1 LVVSAPGASTGSLTS
16 SPSGQPSLATLP
28 SASFQDPSWRT
39 RLEPLLAGGR
49 AAGADLVEVFL
60 ERTDHLGALAEQE
73 LITSV
78 TPSFGMGAGIRVF
91 RGGHDGFVSTN
102 DLSAAGLLAALDQ
115 ALGMLGLLRAAHGPD
130 GFEGLPPLR
139 DHGSAKADWL
149 DRCPD
154 LAEATARLLEGTD
167 RLRRHGHHLQ
177 ARRGTYARDWQEVL
191 VAASDGTHARDIRLH
206 QSLGLSVLAADG
218 DHRASL
224 GRRYGTSDSPE
235 ELRRWD
241 ADDSARDLCASAA
254 SMLYADYVEAGQF
267 PVVLAN
273 RFGGVIFHEACGH
286 LLETTQ
292 VERGTT
298 PFADKVGE
306 PIAHPAVTAID
317 EGLTAG
323 AFGSLSM
330 DDEGMEPQRT
340 VLIENGVL
348 QRFLCDRAGALRTG
362 HARTGSG
369 RRQSHTFAA
378 ASRMRNTY
386 IAAGPHS
393 PDDLIASVDRGLYCK
408 SMGGGS
414 VGPTG
419 QFNFAVEEGY
429 LIENGRLANPV
440 KGATLIG
447 EAKEVMP
454 RISMCADDLE
464 LAAGFCGSI
473 SGSVFV
479 TVGQPHIKVD
489 SITVGGR

>member
-1 LVVSAPGASTGSLTS
+1 MVVAPQQTPAAESFD
-16 SPSGQPSLATLP
+16 ATWQTP
-28 SASFQDPSWRT
+28 
-39 RLEPLLAGGR
+39 LEELLGLGC

-60 ERTDHLGALAEQE
+60 ERSDHLGVLAEQDT
-73 LITSV
+73 ITSV
-78 TPSFGMGAGIRVF
+78 SPAFGRGAGIRIF
-91 RGGHDGFVSTN
+91 RGERDGFVSTN
-102 DLSAAGLLAALDQ
+102 DLSPAGLRTALEQ
-115 ALGMLGLLRAAHGPD
+115 ALGMLGLALLSHGSSS
-130 GFEGLPPLR
+130 FEGLPALR
-139 DHGSAKADWL
+139 DFGLAKQHWLSGS
-149 DRCPD
+149 PT
-154 LAEATARLLEGTD
+154 LAAATARLLEGTD
-167 RLRRHGHHLQ
+167 LLQRHGRHLQ
-177 ARRGTYARDWQEVL
+177 ARRGSYSRDWQEVM
-191 VAASDGTHARDIRLH
+191 VAASDGTFARDVRLH
-206 QSLGLSVLAADG
+206 QSLGLNVLAADG
-218 DHRASL
+218 EHRSSV
-224 GRRYGTSDSPE
+224 GRRYGSHGRPDQ
-235 ELRRWD
+235 LAQWD
-241 ADDSARDLCASAA
+241 ADGSAKEVCQSAGTMLC
-254 SMLYADYVEAGQF
+254 ADYVEAGQM
-267 PVVLAN
+267 PAVLAN

-298 PFADKVGE
+298 PFADRVGQT
-306 PIAHPAVTAID
+306 IAHEAVTAID
-317 EGLTAG
+317 EGLSDG

-348 QRFLCDRAGALRTG
+348 QRFLSDRAGQLRTG

-369 RRQSHTFAA
+369 RRQSHAFAA

-393 PDDLIASVDRGLYCK
+393 PEALIASVDRGLYCK
-408 SMGGGS
+408 AMGGGS

-429 LIENGRLANPV
+429 LIENGQLTKPV

-454 RISMCADDLE
+454 RISMCANDLE
-464 LAAGFCGSI
+464 LAAGFCGSV
-473 SGSVFV
+473 SGSIFV

>member
-1 LVVSAPGASTGSLTS
+1 MIATPSSSLSTAAACGDGFGSHWT
-16 SPSGQPSLATLP
+16 PQ
-28 SASFQDPSWRT
+28 
-39 RLEPLLAGGR
+39 LEALLAAGR

-60 ERTDHLGALAEQE
+60 ERTDHLGLLAEQDR
-73 LITSV
+73 ITSV
-78 TPSFGMGAGIRVF
+78 TPAFSMGAGIRVF
-91 RGGHDGFVSTN
+91 LNQRDGFVSTN
-102 DLSAAGLLAALDQ
+102 DLSAAGLQRALDQ
-115 ALGMLGLLRAAHGPD
+115 ALGMLGLQRSSLSAAGFD
-130 GFEGLPPLR
+130 GLGALR
-139 DHGSAKADWL
+139 DFAASKDDWL
-149 DRCPD
+149 KRCPE
-154 LAEATARLLEGTD
+154 LREASQHLLQGTD
-167 RLRRHGHHLQ
+167 QLNRQGKHLQ
-177 ARRGTYARDWQEVL
+177 ARRGSYARDWQEVL
-191 VAASDGTHARDIRLH
+191 VAASDGTYGRDVRLH
-206 QSLGLSVLAADG
+206 QSVGLNVLAADG
-218 DHRASL
+218 EHRAGV
-224 GRRYGTSDSPE
+224 GRRYGTSGRPDD
-235 ELRRWD
+235 LRLWD
-241 ADDSARDLCASAA
+241 AEASAREVCESAGT
-254 SMLYADYVEAGQF
+254 MLYADYVEAGQR

-306 PIAHPAVTAID
+306 TIAHEAVTAVD
-317 EGLTAG
+317 EGLTGG
-323 AFGSLSM
+323 AFGSLCM

-348 QRFLCDRAGALRTG
+348 QRFISDRAGELRTG

-369 RRQSHTFAA
+369 RRQGHTFAA

-386 IAAGPHS
+386 IAAGPHT
-393 PDDLIASVDRGLYCK
+393 PEQLIASVDKGLYCK

-429 LIENGRLANPV
+429 LIEDGQLTKPV

-454 RISMCADDLE
+454 RISMCANDLE
-464 LAAGFCGSI
+464 LAAGFCGSV
-473 SGSVFV
+473 SGSIFV

>member
-1 LVVSAPGASTGSLTS
+1 MVATS
-16 SPSGQPSLATLP
+16 QLQPPPPSLDAFDL
-28 SASFQDPSWRT
+28 SWQG
-39 RLEPLLAGGR
+39 RLEELLGLGR

-60 ERTDHLGALAEQE
+60 ERTDHLGVLAEQE
-73 LITSV
+73 AITSV
-78 TPSFGMGAGIRVF
+78 SPAFGMGAGIRVF
-91 RGGHDGFVSTN
+91 RGERDGFVSTN
-102 DLSAAGLLAALDQ
+102 DLSSAGLRQALEQ
-115 ALGMLGLLRAAHGPD
+115 ALGMLGLELLANGRS
-130 GFEGLPPLR
+130 GFEGLASLR
-139 DHGSAKADWL
+139 DHGAGKADWL
-149 DRCPD
+149 SGSPR
-154 LAEATARLLEGTD
+154 LTEATARLLEGTALLE
-167 RLRRHGHHLQ
+167 RLGRHLQ
-177 ARRGTYARDWQEVL
+177 ARRGSYARDWQEVL
-191 VAASDGTHARDIRLH
+191 VAASDGTFARDVRLH
-206 QSLGLSVLAADG
+206 QSLGLNVLAADG
-218 DHRASL
+218 EHRSSI
-224 GRRYGTSDSPE
+224 GRRYGSHGRPDQ
-235 ELRRWD
+235 LRSWD
-241 ADDSARDLCASAA
+241 AEASAQEVCESA
-254 SMLYADYVEAGQF
+254 GAMLYADYVEAGQM
-267 PVVLAN
+267 PAVLAN

-298 PFADKVGE
+298 PFAGKVGE
-306 PIAHPAVTAID
+306 PIAHEAVTAID
-317 EGLTAG
+317 EGLSDG

-348 QRFLCDRAGALRTG
+348 KRFLSDRAGELRTG

-369 RRQSHTFAA
+369 RRQSHAFAA

-386 IAAGPHS
+386 IGAGPHT
-393 PDDLIASVDRGLYCK
+393 PEQLIASVDKGLYCK

-429 LIENGRLANPV
+429 LIENGRLTKPV

-454 RISMCADDLE
+454 RISMCANDLD
-464 LAAGFCGSI
+464 LAAGFCGSV
-473 SGSVFV
+473 SGSVYV

>member
-1 LVVSAPGASTGSLTS
+1 LAPSTL
-16 SPSGQPSLATLP
+16 SPAAPFHDEG
-28 SASFQDPSWRT
+28 WIR
-39 RLEPLLAGGR
+39 RLEPLLAAGR

-60 ERTDHLGALAEQE
+60 ERTDHIGVLAEQDT
-73 LITSV
+73 ITSV
-78 TPSFGMGAGIRVF
+78 SPAFGMGAGLRVF
-91 RGGHDGFVSTN
+91 RGGRDGFVSTN
-102 DLSAAGLLAALDQ
+102 DLSESALHAALDE
-115 ALGMLGLLRAAHGPD
+115 ALAMLELRRSASTGP
-130 GFEGLPPLR
+130 GSFEGLAHLR
-139 DHGSAKADWL
+139 DFAVAKQPWL
-149 DRCPD
+149 ESCPD
-154 LAEATARLLEGTD
+154 LTEATARLLQGTQD
-167 RLRRHGHHLQ
+167 LERHGSHLQ
-177 ARRGTYARDWQEVL
+177 ARRGSYARNWQEVL
-191 VAASDGTHARDIRLH
+191 VVASDGTHARDIRLH
-206 QSLGLSVLAADG
+206 QTLGLSVLAADG

-224 GRRYGTSDSPE
+224 SRRFGTTDNPDD
-235 ELRRWD
+235 LRHWD
-241 ADDSARDLCASAA
+241 GESAAIDLCASAA
-254 SMLYADYVEAGQF
+254 TMLYADYVEAGQF

-306 PIAHPAVTAID
+306 LIAHPSVTAID
-317 EGLTAG
+317 EGSSNG
-323 AFGSLSM
+323 AFGSLAM
-330 DDEGMEPQRT
+330 DDEGMEPQRS

-348 QRFLCDRAGALRTG
+348 KHFLSDRAGELRTG
-362 HARTGSG
+362 HQRTGSG
-369 RRQSHTFAA
+369 RRQSHVFAA

-393 PDDLIASVDRGLYCK
+393 PEELIGSIDRGLYCK

-429 LIENGRLANPV
+429 LIEAGQLTRPV

-454 RISMCADDLE
+454 RISMCANDLE
-464 LAAGFCGSI
+464 LAAGFCGSV
-473 SGSVFV
+473 SGSVNV

-489 SITVGGR
+489 AITVGGR